1 MYDMHT
7 DYLGLRLKNP
17 IMVGSGP
24 LTASIENLKR
34 CEDAGASA
42 VVLKSIFEEQI
53 EQQASQVVSEQSEYL
68 SHADAEAFVSGHTK
82 EKAVDEYLSLISQ
95 AKHSLE
101 IPVIASINAKSDG
114 VWVDYAQ
121 RFAKAGCDALEIN
134 YYVMGS
140 NVALTGEMMEKQ
152 FLSVIKK
159 TRKSVQIPLSLKLGS
174 SYTSLANLLHSFED
188 EGVDGVVLF
197 NRFFQNDIDI
207 NRICLKQGMPL
218 SGEHD
223 YLQSLRW
230 IALMSA
236 ELEKMDICGSCGIY
250 SGETV
255 VKELLAGA
263 KAVSICSAAMK
274 QGLEVIGRMLDSVV
288 AWMESHGY
296 DTIEAYQG
304 KLAQEHMTD
313 PSLWERSQYM
323 KALSG
328 K

>member
-7 DYLGLRLKNP
+7 NYMGLRLKNP

-53 EQQASQVVSEQSEYL
+53 EQQASQVVSEQSAYL
-68 SHADAEAFVSGHTK
+68 SHADAEAFVAGHTK
-82 EKAVDEYLSLISQ
+82 EKAVDEYLALIAQ
-95 AKHSLE
+95 AKQALE

-140 NVALTGEMMEKQ
+140 NAALTGEKMEKL
-152 FLSVIKK
+152 FLSVVKK
-159 TRKSVQIPLSLKLGS
+159 TRKAVQIPLSLKLGS

-207 NRICLKQGMPL
+207 NRICLKQGIPL

-274 QGLEVIGRMLDSVV
+274 HGLEVIGKMLDCVG

-304 KLAQEHMTD
+304 KLAQEHMAD